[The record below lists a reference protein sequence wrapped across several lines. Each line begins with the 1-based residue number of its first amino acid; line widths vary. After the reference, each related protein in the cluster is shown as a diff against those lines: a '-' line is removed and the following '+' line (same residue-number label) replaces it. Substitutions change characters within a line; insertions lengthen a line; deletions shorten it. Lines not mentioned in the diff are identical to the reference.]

1 MFRLM
6 RNIHLGLGLGFFL
19 MALIFAVSSLTVIF
33 RGRLGQPK
41 PEVTEAVVQLPTA
54 ALATPRAAAM
64 ELMTSHGLRGDL
76 REIKEKGGTVTF
88 RIVRPGEV
96 ADVTYPAATGEAKIA
111 IRRQTALNTLMALHT
126 NHGVWHE
133 YLPANLWAVLGFCTS
148 AGLILLG
155 ASGVYLW
162 FKHYNERRIGTV
174 LLTCSLAFGLVAL
187 YLTRLEQ

>member
-6 RNIHLGLGLGFFL
+6 RNIHLALGLGFFL
-19 MALIFAVSSLTVIF
+19 MALIFAVSSLTAIY
-33 RGRLGQPK
+33 RQRLGPAK
-41 PEVTEAVVQLPTA
+41 PEVTETKVQLPPA
-54 ALATPRAAAM
+54 ALSAPRAAAM
-64 ELMTSHGLRGDL
+64 ELMTAHGLRGDL

-96 ADVTYPAATGEAKIA
+96 TDVTYPAATGEAKVTT
-111 IRRQTALNTLMALHT
+111 RRQSALNTLMALHT

-133 YLPANLWAVLGFCTS
+133 YTPANLWAVLAFCTS

-174 LLTCSLAFGLVAL
+174 LLASSLAFGLVAL

>member
-1 MFRLM
+1 M

-19 MALIFAVSSLTVIF
+19 MSLIFAVSSLTAIY
-33 RGRLGQPK
+33 RQRLGQPK
-41 PEVTEAVVQLPTA
+41 PEITEKAVQLPTA

-64 ELMTSHGLRGDL
+64 ELMTAHGLRGDL
-76 REIKEKGGTVTF
+76 REIKEKSGTVTF

-96 ADVTYPAATGEAKIA
+96 AEVAYPAATGEAKIT

-133 YLPANLWAVLGFCTS
+133 YMPANLWAVLAFCTS

-155 ASGVYLW
+155 ASGIYLW
-162 FKHYNERRIGTV
+162 FKHYDERRIGSA
-174 LLTCSLAFGLVAL
+174 LLTSSVVFGLVAL